1 MKEGFLKIFSLKG
14 SKQKVA
20 LASNESSKSRTR
32 GWTRGASSL
41 LRDSSLWWRSGK
53 QQWVSQR
60 WSRAVRRC
68 SHSRRQ
74 RRGPIAEE
82 HVGLPPFLRE
92 QSHGWLHCYKD
103 TGWRH
108 KAQSVWTDWHLQGE
122 AGYEKRCSKPYI
134 TVFHNKLLS
143 LSTES
148 NMSERI
154 TKGTNFTLTLI
165 SPGGGFS

>member
-1 MKEGFLKIFSLKG
+1 MKEGFLKISSLKG

-20 LASNESSKSRTR
+20 LASNESSKSCTR

-41 LRDSSLWWRSGK
+41 HTDYCSLSWHSGN

-92 QSHGWLHCYKD
+92 QSHGWLHFYKD

-108 KAQSVWTDWHLQGE
+108 KVYGLTGREKQ
-122 AGYEKRCSKPYI
+122 GYEKRCSKPYI